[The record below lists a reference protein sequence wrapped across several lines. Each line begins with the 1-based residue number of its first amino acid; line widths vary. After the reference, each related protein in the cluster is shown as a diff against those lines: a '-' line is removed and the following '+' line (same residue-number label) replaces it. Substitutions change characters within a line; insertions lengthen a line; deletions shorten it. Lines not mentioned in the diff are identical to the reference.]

1 MKITFSTSK
10 KHTSEL
16 SREFTRINKRLPW
29 GLKKVAVEEVK
40 NIMEESLDEVPRGT
54 GALADSAFIN
64 QDRKGNIT
72 FGYGGK
78 NVRKNTATGRT
89 TDEYMLAVHERLDYK
104 HEQGKAKFLEDPV
117 NRHMATLEKDLA
129 NRLKT
134 FFRF

>member
-10 KHTSEL
+10 KHTSKL

-29 GLKKVAVEEVK
+29 GLKKVALQEVK
-40 NIMEESLDEVPRGT
+40 DIMEESLAEVPRGT

-78 NVRKNTATGRT
+78 NVRTNAVTGRA
-89 TDEYMLAVHERLDYK
+89 TDEYMRAVHERLDYK

-117 NRHMATLEKDLA
+117 NRHIATLEKDLA
-129 NRLKT
+129 SKLRT
-134 FFRF
+134 FFKF